1 MSDLPAGWEWTVL
14 EELTATEP
22 RAMTDGPFG
31 SNLKSSH
38 YVNSGPR
45 VIRLQNIGF
54 GRFIDEKAHIAEQH
68 FAAMRNHEVQAGDLV
83 VASLGQDL
91 PRACLV
97 PPTVG
102 PAIVKAD
109 CIRVRLHES
118 IDARFVNYALQRPE
132 LRHAVAEQV
141 HGVGRPRLGMIG
153 IKTLPIPLA
162 PHGEQKRIV
171 LAIEEHLSRLDA
183 AEAAAVSA
191 ERRIKALDRAI
202 VIHAS
207 STLDPPR
214 HWKVI
219 AVADAGVVGL
229 GLQRSPKRHSGAN
242 MRPYLRVANVF
253 EDRIDGTDVMS
264 MDMTDAEWDRF
275 RLRDG
280 DVLLNEG
287 QSPELLGR
295 PAIYRGSPP
304 DVAFTNS
311 LIRFQASE
319 AVDPEWALLIF
330 RSHMHNRRF
339 MRESQITTNIAHLA
353 AGRFKTV
360 EFPLPPLEEQRARV
374 AETRAQLAV
383 CARLRSEVVAARKR
397 AASLRQSVL
406 AAAFAGQLVPQ
417 DSADDPASVLLE
429 RIRAERAAV
438 TQAGRASKAG
448 GQAMMPN
455 CIP

>member
-1 MSDLPAGWEWTVL
+1 MSDLPAGWEWTTL
-14 EELTATEP
+14 DELAAVEP
-22 RAMTDGPFG
+22 RAITDGPFG

-38 YVNSGPR
+38 YVDSGPR

-54 GRFIDEKAHIAEQH
+54 GKFIDEKAHITEQH
-68 FAAMRNHEVQAGDLV
+68 FAAMRDHEVRSGDLV

-118 IDARFVNYALQRPE
+118 LDARFVSYALQRPA
-132 LRHAVAEQV
+132 LRHTVAKQI
-141 HGVGRPRLGMIG
+141 HGVGRPRLGMQG
-153 IKTLPIPLA
+153 IKALSIPIA
-162 PHGEQKRIV
+162 PRAEQERIV
-171 LAIEEHLSRLDA
+171 AAIEEHLSLLDA
-183 AEAAAVSA
+183 AEAAAMSA
-191 ERRIKALDRAI
+191 ERRIRAQETA
-202 VIHAS
+202 VITHGS
-207 STLDPPR
+207 STTDPPR
-214 HWKVI
+214 HWKVVT
-219 AVADAGVVGL
+219 VADAGAVAL
-229 GLQRSPKRHSGAN
+229 GLQRSPKRHSGPN

-253 EDRIDGTDVMS
+253 EDRIDGSDVMS
-264 MDMTDAEWDRF
+264 MDMTDAEWERF
-275 RLRDG
+275 KLREG

-295 PAIYRGSPP
+295 PAIYRGDPP

-319 AVDPEWALLIF
+319 AVDPEWALLVF

-360 EFPLPPLEEQRARV
+360 EFPLPPLDEQRARA

-383 CARLRSEVVAARKR
+383 SARLRSQVGVARKR
-397 AASLRQSVL
+397 AASLRRSIL
-406 AAAFAGQLVPQ
+406 AAAFSGQLVPQ
-417 DSADDPASVLLE
+417 DSSDEPASVMLAG
-429 RIRAERAAV
+429 IRVERAAAQ
-438 TQAGRASKAG
+438 TRGARSRAVR
-448 GQAMMPN
+448 Q
-455 CIP
+455 